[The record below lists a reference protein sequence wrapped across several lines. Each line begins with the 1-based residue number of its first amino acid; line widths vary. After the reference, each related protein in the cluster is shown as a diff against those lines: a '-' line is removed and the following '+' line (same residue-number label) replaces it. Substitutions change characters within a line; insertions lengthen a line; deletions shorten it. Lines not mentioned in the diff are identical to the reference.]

1 MDIDT
6 VVNPLKRTI
15 DDFHGKSHQTSGA
28 ATSEHSMPTPPH
40 SSSES
45 GNTHDVSPSRLQR
58 DPSPALSTSTLSSLP
73 TSTAGSNAAAQ
84 PVAGLDGSGDRP
96 AKRRKLTPAE
106 KLQQAQEKAERQRLR
121 EEKRAQK
128 EAEAAVKAEERRH
141 KNEEKEMK
149 QREKDLIKQQKEE
162 EKRKKEEEEAKKQRA
177 QSRLG
182 NFFTTTTP
190 AKTVKTEGIV
200 RRTSIDGGLSSK
212 GSEDRKPA
220 LPPHSHSVTET
231 SKKGPQTYETYF
243 LSFIPSQHSTLAQT
257 SLPVPDAEEA
267 QVRFDSEMI
276 RSRDGQ
282 IPPAVT
288 SFFDRTQ
295 ERLRLPASACKIF
308 ELMEGTSSRP
318 VDLTCEHSNQ
328 LDLSTARVDV
338 KHIQFS
344 EDVRP
349 PYSGSYTRI
358 ADKRRARA
366 FARAPLRRA
375 RPDTNYDYDSEA
387 EWEEPEEGDDLLSDE
402 EDDMDSEGVPEEM
415 DEFLDDGDDPQ
426 IGRAKLNSYGE
437 VLNSGICWE
446 DRSAT
451 KPHAADGHFDL
462 STMCLEFILP
472 DASIR
477 SIDPFS
483 DQYWVAKGTTAT
495 SSRSATT
502 TATPDAPRFDLFGNP
517 VPSTSN
523 MKPPRAPLQPFTN
536 GSNHQSVMTSAS
548 GTGPLMKAAKVPAAK
563 LNGTD
568 FEHLKEAVIGSD
580 MSKGDLLKALKQ
592 RFPKF
597 TNESIKETVT
607 AGFEKVGPKGQKKW
621 QLMQK

>member
-1 MDIDT
+1 MDMD
-6 VVNPLKRTI
+6 VVANPLKRTI
-15 DDFHGKSHQTSGA
+15 DDFHGKFHQTSGA

-40 SSSES
+40 SSSDS
-45 GNTHDVSPSRLQR
+45 GNAHDASPSRLQR

-73 TSTAGSNAAAQ
+73 TSTTGSNAAAQ

-121 EEKRAQK
+121 EERRAQK

-149 QREKDLIKQQKEE
+149 QREKDLVKRQKEE

-190 AKTVKTEGIV
+190 AKTVKPEGMA
-200 RRTSIDGGLSSK
+200 RRISIDAGLSSK
-212 GSEDRKPA
+212 
-220 LPPHSHSVTET
+220 ET
-231 SKKGPQTYETYF
+231 SKRAPQTYETYF
-243 LSFIPSQHSTLAQT
+243 LSFIPSQHTSLART
-257 SLPVPDAEEA
+257 SLPISEVEEA
-267 QVRFDSEMI
+267 QARFDREI
-276 RSRDGQ
+276 VRSRDDQ
-282 IPPAVT
+282 TPPNVT
-288 SFFDRTQ
+288 SLFGPTH
-295 ERLRLPASACKIF
+295 ERLGLPTSASRIF
-308 ELMEGTSSRP
+308 ELLEGTSSRP
-318 VDLTCEHSNQ
+318 VDLTSEHSSQ
-328 LDLSTARVDV
+328 LDLSASKVDV

-358 ADKRRARA
+358 TDKRRARA
-366 FARAPLRRA
+366 FARAPLSRA

-387 EWEEPEEGDDLLSDE
+387 EWEEPEEGEDVLSDD
-402 EDDMDSEGVPEEM
+402 EDDMESEGSPEEM
-415 DEFLDDGDDPQ
+415 EEFLDDGDDPQ
-426 IGRAKLNSYGE
+426 IIRGKLSSYE
-437 VLNSGICWE
+437 QVLSSGICWE
-446 DRSAT
+446 DPSVT
-451 KPHAADGHFDL
+451 KGHITDGPFDL
-462 STMCLEFILP
+462 STMRLNFILP

-483 DQYWVAKGTTAT
+483 DQYWAPKGTAAA
-495 SSRSATT
+495 SSKSTTT

-517 VPSTSN
+517 VPPTSK
-523 MKPPRAPLQPFTN
+523 MKPPRAPLQPIAS
-536 GSNHQSVMTSAS
+536 GSNQQSATTSSS

-563 LNGTD
+563 LGGTD
-568 FEHLKEAVIGSD
+568 FEHLKKAVVGSD

-597 TNESIKETVT
+597 TNEVIKETVT
-607 AGFEKVGPKGQKKW
+607 ASFEKAGPKGQKKW
-621 QLMQK
+621 QLMQ